1 MEKSAL
7 EEVKNGAFARTDS
20 IHRNFIGNVKYPP
33 ESQRY
38 LLVVSYA
45 CPWAHRTLIVRSL
58 LGLEAAIP
66 LAVVHPTWQLTK
78 PDVDQHSGWVFAAP
92 GDAPIQHPSGKTEFL
107 CDEYCVPPPSSL
119 GWTSVRSVY
128 EAGGSSSKDVKYTV
142 PILWDLSTSTIV
154 NNESSE
160 IIRMLY
166 DTSLLGKFAT
176 KNQTLQLLPSALTQH
191 INETNEWVYT
201 HINNGVYKCGFAN
214 TQQAYETAAHHL
226 QAGLERANTLL
237 SKSKFLCSDEHLT
250 EADIRL
256 FVTLIRHDEVYC
268 VYFKTNHTSIVG
280 GNKFPHLV
288 RYMRDMVAI
297 EEVCQTCIMS
307 HIKGHYYTSHP
318 TLNAYGII
326 PVGPD
331 VMRSLKM

>member
-1 MEKSAL
+1 M
-7 EEVKNGAFARTDS
+7 
-20 IHRNFIGNVKYPP
+20 
-33 ESQRY
+33 
-38 LLVVSYA
+38 
-45 CPWAHRTLIVRSL
+45 
-58 LGLEAAIP
+58 
-66 LAVVHPTWQLTK
+66 
-78 PDVDQHSGWVFAAP
+78 
-92 GDAPIQHPSGKTEFL
+92 
-107 CDEYCVPPPSSL
+107 
-119 GWTSVRSVY
+119 Y
-128 EAGGSSSKDVKYTV
+128 EAGGSSLKDVKYTV
-142 PILWDLSTSTIV
+142 PILWDLNTSTIV

-191 INETNEWVYT
+191 IEETNEWVYT

-226 QAGLERANTLL
+226 QAGFERANTLL

-280 GNKFPHLV
+280 GTKLFTV
-288 RYMRDMVAI
+288 AYFGRYYFLLLID
-297 EEVCQTCIMS
+297 
-307 HIKGHYYTSHP
+307 
-318 TLNAYGII
+318 L
-326 PVGPD
+326 
-331 VMRSLKM
+331 